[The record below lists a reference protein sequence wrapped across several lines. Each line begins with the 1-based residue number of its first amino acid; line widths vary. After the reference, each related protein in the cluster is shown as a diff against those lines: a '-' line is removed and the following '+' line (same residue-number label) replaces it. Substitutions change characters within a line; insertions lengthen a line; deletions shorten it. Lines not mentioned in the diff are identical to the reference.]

1 MPKNVQTTAQ
11 FFSFHMLARLCS
23 NSFKLG
29 FSSTWMR
36 IPRLS
41 SWVWTNTMW
50 LSGLLRPCLY
60 SSSVRSCHLFLIS
73 SVSGRSSP
81 FLSFMLIL
89 AWNVPLR
96 AQIFLKR
103 SLVFPILF
111 VSSISLHSSL
121 KKNFFCLLVIL
132 WNSTSSWVYL
142 SLSPLPFASLF
153 FFSYLQRLL
162 RQPFC
167 LLVFLFLWNVL
178 VTDSWGML
186 WTSVQSSSLT
196 LSDLILWIYLSLP
209 LHNLKEF
216 YLGHTR
222 MA

>member
-1 MPKNVQTTAQ
+1 MLKNVQTTAQ
-11 FFSFHMLARLCS
+11 FFSLHMLARLCS

-41 SWVWTNTMW
+41 SWVWTNIMW

-60 SSSVRSCHLFLIS
+60 SSAVCSCHLFLIS

-81 FLSFMLIL
+81 FLSFMPIL

-121 KKNFFCLLVIL
+121 KKNFFSLLVIL
-132 WNSTSSWVYL
+132 WNSTFSWVYL

-167 LLVFLFLWNVL
+167 LLVFLFLCEHFGCCFL
-178 VTDSWGML
+178 YDAISFC
-186 WTSVQSSSLT
+186 
-196 LSDLILWIYLSLP
+196 P
-209 LHNLKEF
+209 
-216 YLGHTR
+216 
-222 MA
+222 